1 MSSSATSVIGDFSLN
16 VANPLSAEFFMKQGF
31 SNLTISYDLNI
42 AQVLDLLA
50 AAPPEWFEITLHQHM
65 PMFHMEH
72 CVFCAFMSEGTDVTN
87 CGRPCDTHEV
97 ELRDRVGQR
106 HILTAD
112 VGCRNTLFNGR
123 AQSGA
128 RFFENLTRAGLRKF
142 RVELLKE
149 SREEAVETIQAYQ
162 QLLAGDSGGEQLWQR
177 LKVESK
183 LGVVEGT
190 LA

>member
-1 MSSSATSVIGDFSLN
+1 
-16 VANPLSAEFFMKQGF
+16 
-31 SNLTISYDLNI
+31 
-42 AQVLDLLA
+42 
-50 AAPPEWFEITLHQHM
+50 
-65 PMFHMEH
+65 
-72 CVFCAFMSEGTDVTN
+72 MSEGTDVTN

-97 ELRDRVGQR
+97 ELRDRVGQY

-123 AQSGA
+123 AQTGA
-128 RFFENLTRAGLRKF
+128 RFFDDLTRAGLRKF

-149 SREEAVETIQAYQ
+149 NREDAETTIRAYQ
-162 QLLAGDSGGEQLWQR
+162 NLMAGNSGGAQLWER
-177 LKVESK
+177 LRVESK